1 MNAERLLGHYKELSD
16 TPDAISRLRRFILD
30 LAVRGNLVEQA
41 PSEGG
46 AAPLLVEVE
55 RAWAARMS
63 TQNIKRKPVWEFS
76 GLSDV
81 PFKVPDNWALIK
93 LGQAVDLINGR
104 AFKPSDWTPT
114 GLPIV
119 RIQNLNNPLASFNR
133 YDGDVKDKFL
143 IDTGDL
149 LISWSGTP
157 GTSFGA
163 HIWDRGP
170 AVLNPLRVKFT
181 VVRAS
186 VSLKS
191 PLGRSSKSGHAS
203 ALRWAGLLQWRE
215 GCVHEPMVTGGGKAA
230 VERPESLGD
239 SRQHLRGT
247 YHAIRPK
254 YAQRYLAEFEY
265 RFNQHIFKSIPIGN
279 AFESLFLKLAINAR
293 LLELIEQAHGGVG
306 LQHITKPKL
315 EAVVLTLP
323 PRAEQHRIVAKVD
336 ELMALCDRLVVARTE
351 REMTRNRLATASL
364 ARLNAPDPDP
374 ATFQNHAVFA
384 LENLTPLTTRPDQIK
399 ALRQTILNLAIRGK
413 LVEQDANDEP
423 ASELLDRIALER
435 ARLVKTGEIRKEKKH
450 QHQPTDGNQGTF
462 QIPTSWSWCRLGG
475 LSKAV
480 TSGSRD
486 WAKYYSDEGAVF
498 VRMGNL
504 SKEHYRLRLDN
515 IQRVKA
521 PSEGE
526 GTRTRLE
533 AGDLLISIT
542 GDVGMLGLIPENFG
556 EAYINQHTAMVRP
569 MDEMKGR
576 YLPELFRSPFAQ
588 EQFNAPQRGIK
599 NSFRLTDITQFL
611 VPLPPLAEQHRIV
624 AKVDELMALCDRLE
638 DRLATGSDTGGRLV
652 DAVLHDA
659 LNG

>member
-1 MNAERLLGHYKELSD
+1 MNAERLLGHYKEISD

-41 PSEGG
+41 PSEGN

-55 RAWAARMS
+55 RARAVRMS

-93 LGQAVDLINGR
+93 LGQAVDLTNGR

-170 AVLNPLRVKFT
+170 AVLN
-181 VVRAS
+181 
-186 VSLKS
+186 
-191 PLGRSSKSGHAS
+191 
-203 ALRWAGLLQWRE
+203 
-215 GCVHEPMVTGGGKAA
+215 
-230 VERPESLGD
+230 
-239 SRQHLRGT
+239 
-247 YHAIRPK
+247 
-254 YAQRYLAEFEY
+254 
-265 RFNQHIFKSIPIGN
+265 QHIFKSIPIGN

-323 PRAEQHRIVAKVD
+323 SLAEQHRIVAKVD
-336 ELMALCDRLVVARTE
+336 ELMALCDRLVAARTE

-374 ATFQNHAVFA
+374 TTFQNHAAFA

-413 LVEQDANDEP
+413 LVAQDSNDEA
-423 ASELLDRIALER
+423 ASELLKRIALEK
-435 ARLVKTGEIRKEKKH
+435 ARLVKTREIKTEKKH
-450 QHQPTDGNQGTF
+450 KPTGKEHGTF
-462 QIPTSWSWCRLGG
+462 QIPASWSWCRLGS
-475 LSKAV
+475 LSKVV

-486 WAKYYSDEGAVF
+486 WAKYYSNEGAVF

-504 SKEHYRLRLDN
+504 SKDHYRLRLDN
-515 IQRVKA
+515 IQRVKP

-576 YLPELFRSPFAQ
+576 YLPELFRSRFAQ

-611 VPLPPLAEQHRIV
+611 VPLPPLAEQHRII

-638 DRLATGSDTGGRLV
+638 ESLATGDYTRRRLLET
-652 DAVLHDA
+652 VLHDA
-659 LNG
+659 LAPKVEPKAAREDNSATHLSIVKSDAIEPWSLGPRMNRRH